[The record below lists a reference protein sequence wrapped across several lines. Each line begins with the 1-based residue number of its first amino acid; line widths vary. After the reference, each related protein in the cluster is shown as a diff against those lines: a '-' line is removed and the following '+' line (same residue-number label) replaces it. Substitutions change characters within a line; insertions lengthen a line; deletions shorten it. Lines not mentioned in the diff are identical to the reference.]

1 MPAQDGVDGDL
12 VERLDTSV
20 AEIAPLLA
28 EELAE
33 EAQELALT

>member
-1 MPAQDGVDGDL
+1 MALMATWSNVSIWAL
-12 VERLDTSV
+12 R
-20 AEIAPLLA
+20 EIAPLLA